1 MKHQFWFLFVV
12 GLFLSFCN
20 NSNKLRIESQKREV
34 QKSEIIY
41 TNISKCWVFQY
52 VPINDVAENSMSFWS
67 QWRTFMDELAQKPKS
82 SISAFQKKSKALT
95 KKALELKDNIPEQ
108 YNNSAIKSRISIL
121 ITHVSLLDMYM
132 HLTQIP
138 DKKAIKQ
145 IAEINLELIA
155 LQREMD
161 KIDVKSKIPVEA
173 GESEML
179 QMMRDTTRAIPS
191 NVPLAPNTPRVE

>member
-12 GLFLSFCN
+12 VLFLSSCN
-20 NSNKLRIESQKREV
+20 DDNKLRMEAQKKGA
-34 QKSEIIY
+34 QKNEIIF
-41 TNISKCWVFQY
+41 TNINKGWVFQ
-52 VPINDVAENSMSFWS
+52 VAPINAVAENSMSFWP

-95 KKALELKDNIPEQ
+95 KKALELKDNIPGQ
-108 YNNSAIKSRISIL
+108 YNNPAIKSRISIL
-121 ITHVSLLDMYM
+121 ITNVSLLDMYL

-138 DKKAIKQ
+138 HKKVVKQ
-145 IAEINLELIA
+145 VAEINLELIA

-161 KIDVKSKIPVEA
+161 KIDVKSKIPVEF

-179 QMMRDTTRAIPS
+179 QMIRDTARAIPS
-191 NVPLAPNTPRVE
+191 SMPPSQNTPRVE